1 MSWVAAHAH
10 RRMCVCKSGPLQILL
25 EADAKTKL
33 WKALWLF
40 THVTMLFREVL
51 DVFVRYDCFAFRDP
65 GNWLCVSRR
74 LAMLG
79 PLSCAVG
86 GCGLSRT
93 HRRSM
98 FDRQP
103 ILSHGRGV
111 MIARGIRIRLALGWE
126 GHVKS
131 TSRKE
136 CDVQLFNMV
145 ICKANV

>member
-1 MSWVAAHAH
+1 MHVVGKGVLAVDV
-10 RRMCVCKSGPLQILL
+10 MYVYFGIMDVLL
-25 EADAKTKL
+25 VVI
-33 WKALWLF
+33 ALLSE
-40 THVTMLFREVL
+40 TLAT
-51 DVFVRYDCFAFRDP
+51 
-65 GNWLCVSRR
+65 GCVSRR

-131 TSRKE
+131 SQVEKSVM
-136 CDVQLFNMV
+136 CSCL
-145 ICKANV
+145 I